1 MSKEMQELAAYFYE
15 HVFLA
20 YHQYRQVKNDHEMGN
35 NKDRREAIDAAIA
48 LYHLREH
55 IPQPF
60 RKSRAQQAALCPDY
74 GLLGDIVNAAK
85 HKTLTRGKPQVAG
98 ADNIREVLVCTRFAD
113 QSGEYS
119 HDEKIVEVE
128 LVDGS
133 KRDICEVLTNVVNMW
148 FDELHQIGAI
158 DQRQP
163 IQLEGRELVSRE
175 DASSI
180 ALQLTQGIRWQQQ
193 MRFQRYNYESSEIE
207 PVDLSDAEDIIFT
220 VRKAQTFELGLQD
233 ASGVKFTSEVE
244 LTPEQA
250 RELKQIDD
258 ASQRQ
263 RYLLTIAANQG
274 VVNQMIAQYQ
284 NAKTKERQ
292 S

>member
-1 MSKEMQELAAYFYE
+1 MPNEMQELAAYFYE

-20 YHQYRQVKNDHEMGN
+20 YHRYRQVKNDREMGN

-48 LYHLREH
+48 LYHFREH
-55 IPQPF
+55 IPQSF

-85 HKTLTRGKPQVAG
+85 HKTLTRGQPQVAEAG
-98 ADNIREVLVCTRFAD
+98 SIREVLVCTKFKD

-128 LVDGS
+128 PIDGS
-133 KRDICEVLTNVVNMW
+133 KRDIYDVMTNVVNMW

-163 IQLEGRELVSRE
+163 IQLKERNFVSRE
-175 DASSI
+175 DASSVD
-180 ALQLTQGIRWQQQ
+180 LQITQGIRWQQQ
-193 MRFQRYNYESSEIE
+193 MRFQRYNYESGEIE
-207 PVDLSDAEDIIFT
+207 PIDLSDAENIIFT
-220 VRKAQTFELGLQD
+220 LRKPQTFEIELHD
-233 ASGVKFTSEVE
+233 TSGVKFTSKVE

-250 RELKQIDD
+250 RKLEQIDD
-258 ASQRQ
+258 PNQRQ
-263 RYLLTIAANQG
+263 RYLLTIAADQG
-274 VVNQMIAQYQ
+274 VVNQMIAQYK
-284 NAKTKERQ
+284 NAEQKEWQ